1 MQVGRRVMNYNGR
14 YPPFYRK
21 LQTALNFEAIFSIR
35 EAIKKG
41 HGPD

>member
-1 MQVGRRVMNYNGR
+1 MQVGRKAMNYNGR

-21 LQTALNFEAIFSIR
+21 LQMTLNFHALLSTKDAI
-35 EAIKKG
+35 EKG